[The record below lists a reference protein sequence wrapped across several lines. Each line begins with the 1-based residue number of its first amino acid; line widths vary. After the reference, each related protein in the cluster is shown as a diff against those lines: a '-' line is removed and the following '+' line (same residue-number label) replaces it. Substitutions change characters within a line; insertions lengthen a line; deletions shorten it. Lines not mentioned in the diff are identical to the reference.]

1 MGNPDDERTVINV
14 KGVSVQ
20 AWEKAKR
27 AAHKQGQPMGAW
39 LSRAAEHLASL
50 EDGPRELPPLP
61 PANPSSLASANLGRE
76 MGNPSSLP
84 IESLGA
90 LMQGIAAVAAATGT
104 APAKSNLRR
113 LYALA
118 DDHVRDA
125 SGLPPRTVR
134 GQAAGKAAGQSL
146 LISGKAEREG

>member
-1 MGNPDDERTVINV
+1 MDNLQDEKTVINV

-27 AAHKQGQPMGAW
+27 AAAKQGQPMGLW
-39 LSRAAEHLASL
+39 LSRAAEHLANL
-50 EDGPRELPPLP
+50 EDGPREFLPSQ
-61 PANPSSLASANLGRE
+61 PANLEPKS
-76 MGNPSSLP
+76 GNPSSLP
-84 IESLGA
+84 VEGLGV

-125 SGLPPRTVR
+125 SGLPPRPVR
-134 GQAAGKAAGQSL
+134 VPASGKAAGQSL
-146 LISGKAEREG
+146 LISGKAERED